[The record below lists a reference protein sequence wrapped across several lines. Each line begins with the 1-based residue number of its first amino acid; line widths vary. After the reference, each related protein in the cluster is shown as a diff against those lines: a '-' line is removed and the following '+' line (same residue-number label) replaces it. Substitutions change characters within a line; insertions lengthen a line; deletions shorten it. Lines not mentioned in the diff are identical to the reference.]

1 MRPPPQSQL
10 LVLLDDAT
18 LARPVVELCS
28 AVAQGLR
35 RALEVVYVES
45 APAWAAA
52 ALPFTQELAYGSS
65 RWQPLALQDV
75 ERGFRTQASRL
86 RQMTERV
93 ALRHDLRW
101 SVRVVRG
108 ALQQTAQAMRT
119 ETDLLLVAGATGR
132 LLLPLP
138 DRARRRVAIAVVADT
153 SPGGQRALQV
163 AAQLA
168 QALNATLA
176 VSHGGEARHE
186 ACDLL
191 VLPGCLSTPQ
201 TLARLQGPV
210 LLVD

>member
-1 MRPPPQSQL
+1 MRPAPQPQL

-28 AVAQGLR
+28 AVAQGLS
-35 RALEVVYVES
+35 RALDVVYVES

-52 ALPFTQELAYGSS
+52 ALPFTQELAYGSG

-75 ERGFRTQASRL
+75 ERGFRTQATRL

-93 ALRHDLRW
+93 AVRHDLRW

-108 ALQQTAQAMRT
+108 ALHQTVQAMRAQA
-119 ETDLLLVAGATGR
+119 DLLLVAGAMGR
-132 LLLPLP
+132 VMPPLP
-138 DRARRRVAIAVVADT
+138 SRPRRRVAIAVVADA
-153 SPGGQRALQV
+153 SPAGQRALQL
-163 AAQLA
+163 AGQLA
-168 QALNATLA
+168 QALGGTLA
-176 VSHGGEARHE
+176 VRHGDAARHE

-191 VLPGCLSTPQ
+191 VMPGSLSTPQ
-201 TLARLQGPV
+201 TLARLREPA

>member
-1 MRPPPQSQL
+1 MRPVQESQL

-35 RALEVVYVES
+35 RALDVVYVES

-65 RWQPLALQDV
+65 RWQPLELQDV

-93 ALRHDLRW
+93 AVRHDLHW

-108 ALQQTAQAMRT
+108 ALHQAAQAMRAQA
-119 ETDLLLVAGATGR
+119 DLLLVAGAMGM
-132 LLLPLP
+132 LLPP
-138 DRARRRVAIAVVADT
+138 PPGRPGRRVAIAVVADA

-163 AAQLA
+163 AGQLA
-168 QALNATLA
+168 QALGATLA
-176 VSHGGEARHE
+176 VRHGGAARHE

-191 VLPGCLSTPQ
+191 VLPGGLATPQ
-201 TLARLQGPV
+201 ALARLQGPV